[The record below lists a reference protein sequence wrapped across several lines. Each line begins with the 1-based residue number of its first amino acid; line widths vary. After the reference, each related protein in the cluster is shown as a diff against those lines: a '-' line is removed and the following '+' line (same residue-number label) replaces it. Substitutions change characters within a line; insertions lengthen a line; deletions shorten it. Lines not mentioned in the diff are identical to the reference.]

1 MLLPQHTKPLVLQF
15 LHFSLNGILKSINIK
30 IKELYQGFARSMS
43 DPAQAASTT
52 QYDEKVLRTFS
63 VKNNETEIEKKL
75 SACAI
80 NGDWTG
86 IAHKVNQAKNEIFIY
101 ICEYPGR
108 LRPHISGPQAR
119 DTRVHQVGGAAWGR
133 GRWQPCVAGERP
145 SCCCRPGPAPT
156 PLAPSN
162 SNPQKRFSGGS
173 NSNTPTRR

>member
-63 VKNNETEIEKKL
+63 VKYNETEIEKKL
-75 SACAI
+75 SACGI

-86 IAHKVNQAKNEIFIY
+86 VAHKVNHAKNEIFMYFANIQEDSARTSPDPRRGTLEF
-101 ICEYPGR
+101 IRWVE
-108 LRPHISGPQAR
+108 RP
-119 DTRVHQVGGAAWGR
+119 R
-133 GRWQPCVAGERP
+133 GVADGSCVAGERP

-162 SNPQKRFSGGS
+162 SNPQKRFNGGS